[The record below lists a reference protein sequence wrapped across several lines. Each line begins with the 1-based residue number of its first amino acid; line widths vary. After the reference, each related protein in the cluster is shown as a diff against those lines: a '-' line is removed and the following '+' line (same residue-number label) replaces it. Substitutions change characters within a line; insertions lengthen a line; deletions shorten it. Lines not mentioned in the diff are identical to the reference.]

1 MKRREF
7 ITLLGG
13 AAAAWPVAAR
23 AQQAVTPVIGFL
35 NNTSPDRFPH
45 LTNAFRQ
52 GLAET
57 GYAEGRNVA
66 VEYRYAQGQR
76 ERLPEL
82 ATDLVRSRVAVIAA
96 GPGADQA
103 AKAATGTI
111 PIVFMSGDDPVK
123 MGLVAS
129 LNRPGGNLTGVTM
142 FAEELEAKRLGLLHD
157 LVPQAIAITILV
169 NSNRPAAASLVQ
181 RVQAAG
187 RRIGLLVEVVFA
199 AEEHDFEGAFA
210 RIVREHPAGA
220 LIVASSSYFNIFR
233 DRLIGLAARH
243 RIPAIYELREFAEAG
258 GLMSYGPSVTDN
270 YRKVGIYVGRIL
282 KGESPADLP
291 VQIPV
296 KYEMVINLKTAKA
309 LGLPIQEKVLALAD
323 EVIE

>member
-1 MKRREF
+1 MTRREF

-13 AAAAWPVAAR
+13 VAATWPLTAR
-23 AQQAVTPVIGFL
+23 AQQSVMPVIGFL

-66 VEYRYAQGQR
+66 IEYRYAQGQR

-129 LNRPGGNLTGVTM
+129 LNRP
-142 FAEELEAKRLGLLHD
+142 EA
-157 LVPQAIAITILV
+157 I
-169 NSNRPAAASLVQ
+169 
-181 RVQAAG
+181 
-187 RRIGLLVEVVFA
+187 
-199 AEEHDFEGAFA
+199 
-210 RIVREHPAGA
+210 
-220 LIVASSSYFNIFR
+220 
-233 DRLIGLAARH
+233 
-243 RIPAIYELREFAEAG
+243 
-258 GLMSYGPSVTDN
+258 
-270 YRKVGIYVGRIL
+270 
-282 KGESPADLP
+282 
-291 VQIPV
+291 
-296 KYEMVINLKTAKA
+296 
-309 LGLPIQEKVLALAD
+309 
-323 EVIE
+323 